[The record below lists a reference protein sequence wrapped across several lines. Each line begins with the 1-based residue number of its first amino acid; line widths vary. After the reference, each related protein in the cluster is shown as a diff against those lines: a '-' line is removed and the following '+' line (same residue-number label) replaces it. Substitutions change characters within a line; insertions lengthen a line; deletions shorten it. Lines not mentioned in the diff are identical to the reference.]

1 MHKSFPQLRP
11 QAVADYLW
19 YRYEIQP
26 GQALCVA
33 LDQPRAGDN
42 FEALIGWTREAIDRR
57 TAAVGLV
64 DSVTQIEG
72 DLIERL
78 YDAGLASD
86 VVEARPVPDRLVHR
100 LFEPAMAL
108 SARADSNALPAT
120 KSHARQSKVI
130 DLAGRSRHD

>member
-11 QAVADYLW
+11 KALADFLW

-33 LDQPRAGDN
+33 LGQPDANDN
-42 FEALIGWTREAIDRR
+42 YEALVAWTREAIDHR
-57 TAAVGLV
+57 TAEVGLV

-108 SARADSNALPAT
+108 SARADRNPLPAA